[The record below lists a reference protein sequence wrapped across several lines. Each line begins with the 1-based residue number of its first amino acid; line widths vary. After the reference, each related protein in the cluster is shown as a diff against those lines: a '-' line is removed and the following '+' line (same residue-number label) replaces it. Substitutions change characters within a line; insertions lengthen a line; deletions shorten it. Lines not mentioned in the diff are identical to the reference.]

1 MRPLKSKTA
10 APSAANVAR
19 LLLRKTVDVIMR
31 FSLHADT
38 ETTTT
43 TTTTTNTKV
52 ATLHTA

>member
-43 TTTTTNTKV
+43 TTTTNTKV